1 MNQPVLRLMI
11 VAIIFSCPVF
21 GQSSDAPEAAP
32 KEKYRQALGLLTGSA
47 TAQADRDQAMSLLQ
61 SAAEHGYAPAQTAL
75 GTIYARAGGA
85 VPRDMAKAV
94 EWFTKAAEHDD
105 WIAQLALGRIYFMGD
120 GVPQDSARARQ
131 WLFRAAATG
140 DGVSAWYLGVL
151 YDGRLGATAD
161 RSEAA
166 RWYRQS
172 AEAGNPYAQEK
183 LANLYYKGLG
193 VGQDQKEAYIWYL
206 VAEGFGNSAA
216 SIRVNSIDLDLSPM
230 TVKATREAAGEQ
242 RRHIMDRK
250 AKNPCSGWPGEYDLR
265 PTAPPLAYLAVCEK

>member
-1 MNQPVLRLMI
+1 MSQAVLRLMI

-32 KEKYRQALGLLTGSA
+32 KDEYRQALGLLTGSA
-47 TAQADRDQAMSLLQ
+47 TAQADRDHAMSLLQ

-120 GVPQDSARARQ
+120 GVPQDSAPARQ

-140 DGVSAWYLGVL
+140 PAVSAWYLGGLDHGLVQ
-151 YDGRLGATAD
+151 ATGD
-161 RSEAA
+161 R
-166 RWYRQS
+166 
-172 AEAGNPYAQEK
+172 AE
-183 LANLYYKGLG
+183 
-193 VGQDQKEAYIWYL
+193 
-206 VAEGFGNSAA
+206 
-216 SIRVNSIDLDLSPM
+216 SP
-230 TVKATREAAGEQ
+230 
-242 RRHIMDRK
+242 
-250 AKNPCSGWPGEYDLR
+250 PGE
-265 PTAPPLAYLAVCEK
+265 

>member
-1 MNQPVLRLMI
+1 MTA
-11 VAIIFSCPVF
+11 AIIFSCPVF
-21 GQSSDAPEAAP
+21 GQSTDAPEATP
-32 KEKYRQALGLLTGSA
+32 KEKYRQALGLLAGAT
-47 TAQADRDQAMSLLQ
+47 TAQAERDQAMSLLQ
-61 SAAEHGYAPAQTAL
+61 AAAGQDYAPAETAL
-75 GTIYARAGGA
+75 GTIYARAGGP

-94 EWFTKAAEHDD
+94 EWFSKAAEHGD

-120 GVPQDSARARQ
+120 GEAQDSAKARF
-131 WLFRAAATG
+131 WLFRAAGSG

-166 RWYRQS
+166 KWYRQS

-193 VGQDQKEAYIWYL
+193 VGKDEKEAYIWYL

-242 RRHIMDRK
+242 RRIIMERRSK
-250 AKNPCSGWPGEYDLR
+250 KTCSGWPGEYDLR
-265 PTAPPLAYLAVCEK
+265 PTAPPLGYLAVCEK